1 MTDTYHYTF
10 TFDDGSRISLDVI
23 LDSVDLAYQN
33 PPPVELPEWTRLE
46 YMQCLNCPLDPTV
59 VTHCPVAVNL
69 VQVSDAFNET
79 VSHRN
84 AVITIRTKERT
95 YMKECG
101 VQEGLGALLGIV
113 MATSG
118 CPVLDKLRPMVRTHL
133 PFSTFRETL
142 YRAVSMYI
150 MAQQFREK
158 KGLEARYDLNGLRDI
173 YEAVSDVN
181 HAMSNRMRARFD
193 QDANVNALVV
203 LNCMAQFT
211 AITLEDDVL
220 DELDVLF
227 KAYYS

>member
-10 TFDDGSRISLDVI
+10 SFDDGSRISLDVI
-23 LDSVDLAYQN
+23 LDSVDLTYQN
-33 PPPVELPEWTRLE
+33 PPPAELPDWTRLE
-46 YMQCLNCPLDPTV
+46 YMQCLNCPLDPNV
-59 VTHCPVAVNL
+59 VSHCPVAVNL
-69 VQVSDAFNET
+69 VQVSDSFNET

-133 PFSTFRETL
+133 PFSSFREIL

-158 KGLEARYDLNGLRDI
+158 KGLEARYDLNGLREI

-181 HAMSNRMRARFD
+181 HAMSNRMRAHFD
-193 QDANVNALVV
+193 EDANVNAIVV

-211 AITLEDDVL
+211 AITLEDDLL